1 MRHQRQIQGFG
12 SGGSGNTDLKAYDRF
27 AFFNTNVSKRSNWN
41 FSVVESAIE
50 TDIEVFSQKYAE
62 MWEANN
68 PQNSCTRQISILNQ
82 QEYLG
87 YNDWYI
93 PSIVELN
100 YINNNIVD
108 LNNQMLLNG
117 DSPINLNNSFD
128 YWSSTSVCY
137 LSSWNPSDHLD
148 YVFYIIQEK
157 AQPNSNKNSRFDFYK
172 DNFSGLNDKSAYEL
186 TLNVCAGENML
197 TQKFAS
203 ENQTSSNA
211 GLVQSKSRAAG
222 AAKLRPVRRIPIV
235 IGCANENIL
244 QLLQPTYFSSC
255 ESCPGNCS
263 PSL

>member
-1 MRHQRQIQGFG
+1 MLWALIVAPEDAYGGNNLTWVMSEGRARPEGFNNEPITTFAVDG
-12 SGGSGNTDLKAYDRF
+12 LLSTRMFDETSKTNPRLWFRGSGNTDLKAYDRF

-117 DSPINLNNSFD
+117 DSPINLNNSSD

-137 LSSWNPSDHLD
+137 LKSWSSSDHLD
-148 YVFYIIQEK
+148 YTSYRLQEV
-157 AQPNSNKNSRFDFYK
+157 A
-172 DNFSGLNDKSAYEL
+172 
-186 TLNVCAGENML
+186 
-197 TQKFAS
+197 
-203 ENQTSSNA
+203 
-211 GLVQSKSRAAG
+211 
-222 AAKLRPVRRIPIV
+222 
-235 IGCANENIL
+235 
-244 QLLQPTYFSSC
+244 
-255 ESCPGNCS
+255 
-263 PSL
+263 